1 MSRDNEPVVDN
12 WYENLESGRKFEVT
26 DIDEDNGMIEIQYLD
41 GDTAELDLDE
51 WYELELEAIEAP
63 EEAEGYDDED
73 EEDEEDLDEEDD
85 LDEDEDEDDEDWDD
99 DDEGNGE
106 WDDR

>member
-1 MSRDNEPVVDN
+1 MSRDNEPIVDH
-12 WYENLESGRKFEVT
+12 WFENLESGRKFEVT

-63 EEAEGYDDED
+63 EEAEGYDDDDDED
-73 EEDEEDLDEEDD
+73 EDEEDLDDEDED
-85 LDEDEDEDDEDWDD
+85 LDEDEDDWDE
-99 DDEGNGE
+99 DEGNGE